1 MKIAIIGIGNIGG
14 TLARKFSANGHEVRV
29 ANSKGKAAVA
39 AFAEEAGATAAD
51 AQGAVAGAD
60 VAILAIPFHAMAQLP
75 ADLLANLP
83 AGVPVVD
90 TSNYYPGLLSPQIP
104 EVDGGMV
111 EGVWVSRQIGRPTIK
126 AFNSILAASLAN
138 LGRPKG
144 AADRIAIAVAGDS
157 PADKTLVMGLVDEI
171 GFDPVDAGSL
181 GESWR
186 QEVCTPAY
194 CVDFTADQMREG
206 LKNARPGVAR
216 PKLARMPELW
226 AKLGPTP
233 THAEVVA
240 MNRVL
245 NAAE

>member
-1 MKIAIIGIGNIGG
+1 
-14 TLARKFSANGHEVRV
+14 
-29 ANSKGKAAVA
+29 
-39 AFAEEAGATAAD
+39 
-51 AQGAVAGAD
+51 
-60 VAILAIPFHAMAQLP
+60 
-75 ADLLANLP
+75 
-83 AGVPVVD
+83 
-90 TSNYYPGLLSPQIP
+90 
-104 EVDGGMV
+104 MV